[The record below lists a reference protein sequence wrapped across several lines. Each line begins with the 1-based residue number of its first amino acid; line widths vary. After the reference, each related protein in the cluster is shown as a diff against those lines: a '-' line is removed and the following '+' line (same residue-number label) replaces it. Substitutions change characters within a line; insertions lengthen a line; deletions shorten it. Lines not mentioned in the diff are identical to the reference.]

1 MTEVKM
7 KQVFDVYSVSIKGHA
22 GYADIG
28 KDIVCSA
35 CSILIYSLDK
45 YLSDMEQQDKVIVLE
60 ATADNGNVNIVFEI
74 KDTNV
79 LYGINAIKGGFE
91 LLAENYSEYVKI
103 F

>member
-35 CSILIYSLDK
+35 CSILTYSLDRF
-45 YLSDMEQQDKVIVLE
+45 LSDMEKKGKVTILE
-60 ATADNGNVNIVFEI
+60 VEADNGNVNIVFEI
-74 KDTNV
+74 KDSNI
-79 LYGINAIKGGFE
+79 LYGIDAIKGGFE
-91 LLAENYSEYVKI
+91 LLAENYQDFVKVS
-103 F
+103 